1 MVKLFF
7 GRVCWYLIVASVL
20 FIMPVQS
27 FGGEEGLTDET
38 LLSAKNETAKPR
50 TAAKE
55 QTAKKEAAAD
65 KTDKVEKAVAAAVP
79 AEKAILKDQAA
90 AAQDPDY
97 IIGIEDVLE
106 ISVWKNPDLSKT
118 VSVRPDGMISMPLMG
133 DIRAA
138 GLTPGQLRDSI
149 TERLKEYQETV
160 VTSVIVQEV
169 RSYRIFVLGEVLNPG
184 TYTMMRRTTVLQAIA
199 LAGGFNQFASKNKI
213 VLVREKSGALKPEKI
228 SIRFDDIV
236 DSDEKTDKNLIL
248 KPGDTI
254 FVP

>member
-1 MVKLFF
+1 MVRLFF
-7 GRVCWYLIVASVL
+7 GRACLRLAVVSAL
-20 FIMPVQS
+20 FIALMPALS
-27 FGGEEGLTDET
+27 SGGEPLNALT
-38 LLSAKNETAKPR
+38 AKNEPKHA
-50 TAAKE
+50 AAKE
-55 QTAKKEAAAD
+55 QAVKKEAPAEKPDKAD
-65 KTDKVEKAVAAAVP
+65 KAVAATAP

-90 AAQDPDY
+90 AAQDPGY

-118 VSVRPDGMISMPLMG
+118 VSVRPDGMISLPLID
-133 DIRAA
+133 DIKAA
-138 GLTPGQLRDSI
+138 GLTPGQLRDAI

-213 VLVREKSGALKPEKI
+213 VLVRERSGALKPEKI
-228 SIRFDDIV
+228 NIRFDDII
-236 DSDEKTDKNLIL
+236 DADEKTDKNLML
-248 KPGDTI
+248 RPGDTI

>member
-1 MVKLFF
+1 
-7 GRVCWYLIVASVL
+7 
-20 FIMPVQS
+20 MPVQS
-27 FGGEEGLTDET
+27 FGGWEGLTAET
-38 LLSAKNETAKPR
+38 LFSAKNAPVKPH
-50 TAAKE
+50 TAAKKE
-55 QTAKKEAAAD
+55 PAKKEASPD
-65 KTDKVEKAVAAAVP
+65 KAVAAAAP
-79 AEKAILKDQAA
+79 TEKAILKDQAA

-118 VSVRPDGMISMPLMG
+118 VSVRPDGMISMPLIG
-133 DIRAA
+133 DVRAA
-138 GLTPGQLRDSI
+138 GLTPGQLRDAI

-236 DSDEKTDKNLIL
+236 DSGEKADKNLIL
-248 KPGDTI
+248 RPGDTI